1 MIFTPP
7 QTKISG
13 GDGYDETARFAVEMT
28 MLLTTKREE

>member
-1 MIFTPP
+1 MFTQS

-28 MLLTTKREE
+28 MLLTTRRKE